1 MPNKRKLRTC
11 LLLFSAAAAATTVVH
26 GQSGDSGSVSG
37 SVSGHVYCADTQ
49 KPARF
54 ASVHL
59 KMTDPGGLTIG
70 RRFGQGASFTTTG
83 ADGSFSVSNMAP
95 GEYLVDASLPGYLQ
109 PLRGL
114 GGEDLSQMSQA
125 EQDKLRASLTRVTVL
140 PNQTVTATVTIYRG
154 GVLSGAVSFDDGS
167 PAPGV
172 PVMAQNADPDAST
185 GAQNNDADSR
195 HLSYSAQT
203 DDRGQ
208 FRVVGVPPGVYTLK
222 AWPRS
227 DFPTFLGN
235 TVATS
240 RAKKVALKQGEERT
254 GLDIQIPVVGLHHV
268 GGSVVAQRDGRVV
281 AHAPV
286 ALRLADENG
295 GPQVTTTTAADG
307 SFSFATVPDGKYALE
322 VNGAYDPVTG
332 ARFGPATVT
341 TDVSGS
347 DVGDVVVNV
356 PSVTN

>member
-1 MPNKRKLRTC
+1 MRM
-11 LLLFSAAAAATTVVH
+11 AAT
-26 GQSGDSGSVSG
+26 
-37 SVSGHVYCADTQ
+37 
-49 KPARF
+49 
-54 ASVHL
+54 
-59 KMTDPGGLTIG
+59 GGLSIG
-70 RRFGQGASFTTTG
+70 RRFGQGSSFATTG
-83 ADGSFSVSNMAP
+83 ADGSFSVSNLEP

-114 GGEDLSQMSQA
+114 GGDDISQMSQA
-125 EQDKLRASLTRVTVL
+125 EQERLRSSLTRVTVL
-140 PNQTVTATVTIYRG
+140 PNQTVTATVTILRG
-154 GVLSGAVSFDDGS
+154 GVLSGTVSFDDGS

-172 PVMAQNADPDAST
+172 PVMAQSADPDAST
-185 GAQNNDADSR
+185 GAQNSDAEAR
-195 HLSYSAQT
+195 HLTYSAQT

-208 FRVVGVPPGVYTLK
+208 YRVIGVPSGVYTLK

-240 RAKKVALKQGEERT
+240 HARKIALKQGEERT

-268 GGSVVAQRDGRVV
+268 SGSVVAQRDGRVV

-286 ALRLADENG
+286 ALRLVDENG
-295 GPQVTTTTAADG
+295 GPQVSTVSAADG
-307 SFSFATVPDGKYALE
+307 SFNFATVPDGKYAVE
-322 VNGAYDPVTG
+322 VTGAYDPATG

-341 TDVSGS
+341 ADVSGS
-347 DVGDVVVNV
+347 DMGDVIVSV

>member
-1 MPNKRKLRTC
+1 MLSRRQLRLGF
-11 LLLFSAAAAATTVVH
+11 LLLLSILAGATAAR
-26 GQSGDSGSVSG
+26 GQSGDSG

-59 KMTDPGGLTIG
+59 RMAAPGSLTSG
-70 RRFGQGASFTTTG
+70 RRFGQGTSFATTG
-83 ADGSFSVSNMAP
+83 ADGSFSVSNLEP
-95 GEYLVDASLPGYLQ
+95 GDYLVDASLPGYLR

-114 GGEDLSQMSQA
+114 DGDDISQMSQA
-125 EQDKLRASLTRVTVL
+125 EQDRLRASLTRITVL
-140 PNQTVTATVTIYRG
+140 PNQTVAATVTIYRG
-154 GVLSGAVSFDDGS
+154 GVLSGVISFDDGS

-172 PVMAQNADPDAST
+172 PVMAQSADPDAST
-185 GAQNNDADSR
+185 GAQNSDTDSR
-195 HLSYSAQT
+195 HLAYSAQT
-203 DDRGQ
+203 DDRGE
-208 FRVVGVPPGVYTLK
+208 FRVVGVPSGVYTLK

-240 RAKKVALKQGEERT
+240 HAKKIALKQAEERT

-268 GGSVVAQRDGRVV
+268 SGSVVAQRDGRVV

-295 GPQVTTTTAADG
+295 GPQVSTVTAADG
-307 SFSFATVPDGKYALE
+307 SFNFATVPDGKYAVE
-322 VNGAYDPVTG
+322 VNGAYDPTTG

-341 TDVSGS
+341 ADVSGS
-347 DVGDVVVNV
+347 DMADVVVSV

>member
-1 MPNKRKLRTC
+1 MLSRRQLRLGF
-11 LLLFSAAAAATTVVH
+11 LLLLPVLTAAAR
-26 GQSGDSGSVSG
+26 GQSGDNGSVN
-37 SVSGHVYCADTQ
+37 GHVYCADTQ

-59 KMTDPGGLTIG
+59 RMTNTGALTIG
-70 RRFGQGASFTTTG
+70 RRFGQGSSFATTG
-83 ADGSFSVSNMAP
+83 ADGSFSVSDLAP
-95 GEYLVDASLPGYLQ
+95 GEYLVEASLPGYLR

-114 GGEDLSQMSQA
+114 GGEDISQMSQA
-125 EQDKLRASLTRVTVL
+125 EQDKLDASLTRVTVL

-154 GVLSGAVSFDDGS
+154 GVLSGTVSFDDGS

-185 GAQNNDADSR
+185 GAQNSDADTR

-203 DDRGQ
+203 DDRGE
-208 FRVVGVPPGVYTLK
+208 FRVIGVPPGVYTLK

-235 TVATS
+235 TVAAS
-240 RAKKVALKQGEERT
+240 HAKKIALTRSEERT

-268 GGSVVAQRDGRVV
+268 SGSVVSQRDGRVL

-286 ALRLADENG
+286 ELRLADENG
-295 GPQVTTTTAADG
+295 GPQVTTITAADG
-307 SFSFATVPDGKYALE
+307 SFNFATVPDGKYAVE
-322 VNGAYDPVTG
+322 VSGAYDPATG

-347 DVGDVVVNV
+347 DLGDVIVSV
-356 PSVTN
+356 PSMTN